1 MVDKE
6 KLARY
11 IQDLEEYLRRL
22 ADLQKYPEEEFV
34 SDWRIHDLAD
44 RQLHL
49 ALETFLTIGEMIIA
63 ESGFRKPN
71 TYAEIPRIL
80 CENKVIGKPLKDELV
95 NVARLRNVLVHDY
108 LCLDHEKVYQHIRNA
123 PRIIEEFVS
132 AVREF
137 VTTQ

>member
-1 MVDKE
+1 M
-6 KLARY
+6 
-11 IQDLEEYLRRL
+11 
-22 ADLQKYPEEEFV
+22 
-34 SDWRIHDLAD
+34 
-44 RQLHL
+44 HL

-108 LCLDHEKVYQHIRNA
+108 LYLDHEKVYQHIRNA